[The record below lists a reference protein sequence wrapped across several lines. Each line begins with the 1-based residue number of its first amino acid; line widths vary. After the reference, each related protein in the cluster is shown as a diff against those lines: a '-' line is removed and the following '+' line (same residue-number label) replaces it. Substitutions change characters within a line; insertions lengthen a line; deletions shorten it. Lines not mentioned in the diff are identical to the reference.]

1 MLAVIEKV
9 EGGNIARFE
18 RLLNHSVDE
27 VWAALTEN
35 HKLEKWMHNLKLR
48 NFKKKVP

>member
-18 RLLNHSVDE
+18 RLLKHSVE
-27 VWAALTEN
+27 QVWAVLTEN
-35 HKLEKWMHNLKLR
+35 DKLEKWMSNLEIEELR
-48 NFKKKVP
+48 KKGQ